1 MRHNDGRAATDS
13 FQFTPIEAQW
23 LGAVVKTMSRLKT
36 PRPARRQKAG
46 VAQPSEG
53 SNFTVPSQFRWQG
66 CCRRFRSNGGCAG
79 RVSVRTGKDPRKVGT
94 PLRGK
99 GFGMNKKFYIYRRI
113 ELELTEY
120 RRVPIIVR
128 TSSSYSGLLN
138 KPETYGLLLM
148 AGLRGKKSP
157 KRGLRYPR
165 VCKAIPGTRADYTDG
180 AKIYICY
187 WRCCFLTR

>member
-1 MRHNDGRAATDS
+1 MAGRCSQNNVEVQDPAACPAPESGRGT
-13 FQFTPIEAQW
+13 TKR
-23 LGAVVKTMSRLKT
+23 KT
-36 PRPARRQKAG
+36 
-46 VAQPSEG
+46 
-53 SNFTVPSQFRWQG
+53 NFTIPSQVRWQG
-66 CCRRFRSNGGCAG
+66 CCRRFRANGGCAG

-99 GFGMNKKFYIYRRI
+99 GFGMNKKFYIYRRQ

-120 RRVPIIVR
+120 RRVPIIVC

-165 VCKAIPGTRADYTDG
+165 VCKTNPGTRADYTDG